1 MQVDTLEKL
10 FIEHREAL
18 FDYLKVNVK
27 SHDLAED
34 LLQDIY
40 LKIYGSNKA
49 VLDIDQPAS
58 YLFIIARNMVIDYWR
73 KAAVNKRVQE
83 EFWHNMETER
93 SIQEFPFLQ
102 HDKNILLNE
111 INQILTDQ
119 QKLIFSLNRN
129 DGFSYN
135 EIAEHLHLSR
145 STVKNHMVSALK
157 KIRAHIL
164 ENKLY
169 PAILIFLSCLL

>member
-1 MQVDTLEKL
+1 MQIDTLEKL
-10 FIEHREAL
+10 FIEHRDAML
-18 FDYLKVNVK
+18 VYLKVHVK

-40 LKIYGSNKA
+40 LKIYVSNKTA
-49 VLDIDQPAS
+49 LDIDQPAS
-58 YLFIIARNMVIDYWR
+58 YLFSIARNMVIDYWR
-73 KAAVNKRVQE
+73 KVAVDKRVQE
-83 EFWHNMETER
+83 EFWNNMEKER
-93 SIQEFPFLQ
+93 TIQEFPFLQ

-119 QKLIFSLNRN
+119 QKIIFSLNRN

-135 EIAEHLHLSR
+135 EIAEQLHLSR

-157 KIRAHIL
+157 KIRTHML

-169 PAILIFLSCLL
+169 PAILIFLSSLL